1 MLGRNKHPRESDGD
15 NISRQPLL
23 NDSQEDL
30 HHGDGSDVVFSVDD
44 DDAEDEYVEASAL
57 DHVESPKSPRSKS
70 GHTVRFQE
78 EVQVFAAPLRSTTE
92 SREAG
97 E

>member
-1 MLGRNKHPRESDGD
+1 MLGRSKRARESDGD
-15 NISRQPLL
+15 TTTRQPLL

-30 HHGDGSDVVFSVDD
+30 HHNTSDVVFSVDD
-44 DDAEDEYVEASAL
+44 DDEDEYLEASAL
-57 DHVESPKSPRSKS
+57 DHTESPRSKS

-78 EVQVFAAPLRSTTE
+78 EVEVYAAPLRSTTD
-92 SREAG
+92 SREVG